1 LYNFCHASARDVVEQ
16 IFGVLKRRFS
26 ILIQP
31 PEYSMD
37 IQARIPPALGAV
49 HNFICDHDPNK
60 ILDFEEAFDPEPGLY
75 GDLSDGPARRAEIVR
90 ATSRRDRIASSM
102 WRSYQALTRGT
113 GLE

>member
-1 LYNFCHASARDVVEQ
+1 ME
-16 IFGVLKRRFS
+16 
-26 ILIQP
+26 
-31 PEYSMD
+31 

-49 HNFICDHDPNK
+49 HNFIRDHDPNE
-60 ILDFEEAFDPEPGLY
+60 ILDFEEPFDPEPGLY
-75 GDLSDGPARRAEIVR
+75 GDLSEGPARRAEIVR